1 MARTVR
7 FHETGGPEVLR
18 VDEVPETDPG
28 PGEVR
33 IRVEAIG
40 LNRAEVMLREG
51 IYHERPV
58 FPSRIGYEAAGVVE
72 AVGEGVTRVRE
83 GERIATVP
91 SFALSQTRQ
100 GVYGES
106 ATVPAEIAAPYPAA
120 LTPAQGAA
128 LWMAY
133 LTAYGALV
141 HYGRLGPEDAVVV
154 TAASSSVGTAAIQI
168 AGAQG
173 ATVIAT
179 TRTAAKKAAL
189 SGLGAD
195 HVVATEEEDLAARVM
210 EITGGGARVVFDPIA
225 GPLLTTLCGA
235 AAPYGT
241 IYEFGALHPGET
253 AYPLMPMLA
262 KSLTIVGYQVLDF
275 VRDDARFANGAGLH
289 LRGPGE
295 RRTRA
300 RNRPGVPAGTDRGRP
315 PLHGIQRPMR
325 QDRGH
330 CLSMP
335 CGSCRRIAR

>member
-1 MARTVR
+1 MARIVR

-18 VDEVPETDPG
+18 LDEVPEVDPG

-33 IRVEAIG
+33 LRVEAIG

-72 AVGEGVTRVRE
+72 AAGDGVTSVKE
-83 GERIATVP
+83 GDRIATVP

-106 ATVPAEIAAPYPAA
+106 ATVPAEIAEPSPAA
-120 LTPAQGAA
+120 LSPAEGAS

-141 HYGRLGPEDAVVV
+141 HYGDLGPDDAVII
-154 TAASSSVGTAAIQI
+154 TAASSSVGLAAIQI
-168 AGAQG
+168 ARAQG

-189 SGLGAD
+189 LGFGAD
-195 HVVATEEEDLAARVM
+195 HVVATEEEDVPARVM
-210 EITGGGARVVFDPIA
+210 EITGDAGARVVFDPIA

-241 IYEFGALHPGET
+241 IYEYGALHPGET

-275 VRDDARFANGAGLH
+275 VRDDARFAAGRDHIFEALASGAFK
-289 LRGPGE
+289 P
-295 RRTRA
+295 
-300 RNRPGVPAGTDRGRP
+300 VIDREF
-315 PLHGIQRPMR
+315 PLDQIVDAHRYMESNTQ
-325 QDRGH
+325 
-330 CLSMP
+330 
-335 CGSCRRIAR
+335 CGKIVVTV